1 MKIRDRIKE
10 LRRVKASE
18 ILPNPKNWRTH
29 PKAQQ
34 DALRGMLADIGF
46 ADAAL
51 AYETKDGLMLVDGH
65 LRVETASQSEIPVLI
80 LDITEEEAD
89 KLLLTL
95 DPLSGLAGTD
105 AAALDFLTK
114 SLEFENESVKLMLA
128 NLSVKA
134 GIYDPEAAWEGR
146 DPSDPDKIEDYDP
159 DTETFSV
166 RVNGVVSAQ
175 KDEVADEVRK
185 VVERFGYKVEVF

>member
-34 DALRGMLADIGF
+34 DALRGVLADIGF

-51 AYETKDGLMLVDGH
+51 AYETPNGLMLVDGH
-65 LRVETASQSEIPVLI
+65 LRVETASDAEIPVLV
-80 LDITEEEAD
+80 LDITEDEAD

-95 DPLSGLAGTD
+95 DPLSSLAGTD
-105 AAALDFLTK
+105 AEALTAL
-114 SLEFENESVKLMLA
+114 SQSVEFENEAIQTMLA

-134 GIYDPEAAWEGR
+134 GIYDPEAEWEGR
-146 DPSDPDKIEDYDP
+146 DPVDSDKIEDYDP
-159 DTETFSV
+159 DSETFSI

-175 KDEVADEVRK
+175 KQEVADEVRK
-185 VVERFGYKVEVF
+185 AVERFGYKVEVF